1 MNHSN
6 VFVLFFD
13 KAFSKYEEQL
23 RQDVVLYQLKPRQEL
38 AFRLHYTMELLSEVK
53 QAHRTSNVIV
63 VINDDLEPKQEKLI
77 SYYGF
82 GMILNAQYLDY
93 AFKLYLD
100 EVLLTKIPK
109 DTSLQVQKIEK
120 LIQKYELAFQEK
132 KFAKE
137 KLSIA

>member
-23 RQDVVLYQLKPRQEL
+23 RQDVMLYHLKPRQEL

-63 VINDDLEPKQEKLI
+63 VLNDDLEPKQEKLI

-82 GMILNAQYLDY
+82 GSILNRQYVDY
-93 AFKLYLD
+93 ASMYLD

-120 LIQKYELAFQEK
+120 LIQKYELVFQEK